1 MKKMIESNIRKTK
14 AKLSSYLSQVAQGEE
29 VVIVRRGKPVA
40 ILKPIEKA
48 TALPSMKGFRQK
60 IRLRG
65 LSPSETVIKMRE
77 ESRY

>member
-1 MKKMIESNIRKTK
+1 MIESNIRKTK
-14 AKLSSYLSQVAQGEE
+14 AKLSSYLSQVEQGEE

-40 ILKPIEKA
+40 ILKPFEKA
-48 TALPSMKGFRQK
+48 TALPSMKGFREK